1 MPGAEA
7 KAVANMHVV
16 PLFRNQQTE
25 SGEVSKRE
33 TPATAAHSWPIA
45 LGYGSDCMLGPG
57 TEAPA
62 TALPRRGIRWRGG
75 DSHSE
80 ELYDEISF

>member
-16 PLFRNQQTE
+16 HLFRNQQTE
-25 SGEVSKRE
+25 SEQVSKSE
-33 TPATAAHSWPIA
+33 TPATAAHSWAIA
-45 LGYGSDCMLGPG
+45 LRYGSDCMLGPG
-57 TEAPA
+57 SRGPCHRLA
-62 TALPRRGIRWRGG
+62 RRGIRWGG

-80 ELYDEISF
+80 ELHDEISF